1 LVQVSVLLGQKQ
13 GGLLIFSQPVLKTD
27 SSIDHTIDRKRFG
40 LEFAAAT
47 GPFKIQTQYVK
58 VDHSF
63 QTQTIGSMDADVK
76 TYYIEGLWTLTGE
89 KHADRYKA
97 GAFGGIKPNKEF
109 DASTFT
115 GGAWELGARY
125 SSLDAS
131 DFNNSASTS
140 TTNMSTAA
148 TGFTRVKGYT
158 VGVKFLPN
166 MNSRF
171 MLEYVGTDWEN
182 PVGTAV
188 TNGGILVNGRPE
200 NQEKAIMFR
209 TQFMF

>member
-1 LVQVSVLLGQKQ
+1 
-13 GGLLIFSQPVLKTD
+13 
-27 SSIDHTIDRKRFG
+27 
-40 LEFAAAT
+40 
-47 GPFKIQTQYVK
+47 VK

-63 QTQTIGSMDADVK
+63 QGASAIDADIK
-76 TYYIEGLWTLTGE
+76 TFYVEGLWALTGE

-97 GAFGGIKPNKEF
+97 GAFGGIKPTKEF

-131 DFNNSASTS
+131 DFNSGLSGGIISAAS
-140 TTNMSTAA
+140 

-171 MLEYVGTDWEN
+171 MLEYVGTDFEN
-182 PVGTAV
+182 PTGTAV
-188 TNGGILVNGRPE
+188 ANGGINVNGKME
-200 NQEKAIMFR
+200 TQEKAFMFR

>member
-1 LVQVSVLLGQKQ
+1 
-13 GGLLIFSQPVLKTD
+13 
-27 SSIDHTIDRKRFG
+27 
-40 LEFAAAT
+40 
-47 GPFKIQTQYVK
+47 VK

-63 QTQTIGSMDADVK
+63 QGVSAIDADVK
-76 TYYIEGLWTLTGE
+76 TFYVEGLWAITGE
-89 KHADRYKA
+89 KHSDRYKA
-97 GAFGGIKPNKEF
+97 GAFGGIKPTKEF

-131 DFNNSASTS
+131 DFNSVAAGGIVSA
-140 TTNMSTAA
+140 AA
-148 TGFTRVKGYT
+148 TGFSRVKGYT
-158 VGVKFLPN
+158 LGVKFLPN

-182 PVGTAV
+182 PTGSAV
-188 TNGGILVNGRPE
+188 AAGGISVNGRNE
-200 NQEKAIMFR
+200 TQEKALMFR